1 MRAGRWRCVQC
12 SDDFKVHFLFGQYCV
27 SVRMTNN
34 DRYDLTLG
42 KWGEEVF
49 FTTKLQFGIFFILFC
64 KELYFG
70 VFFFSFSWGWEGGGW
85 HVICIQL

>member
-49 FTTKLQFGIFFILFC
+49 FTTKLQFGIFLFC
-64 KELYFG
+64 FARSCILG
-70 VFFFSFSWGWEGGGW
+70 CFFFLFLGGGRG
-85 HVICIQL
+85 VVGM